1 MTVKSSIKK
10 VPKQHVAILHS
21 CTQADRLQRIELI
34 LVGNGHPED
43 GYVFKVI
50 EMGKEITEIKDHLT
64 GISGIVK
71 ELHEESIGN
80 KATGV
85 SKEITFGRIINVAG
99 VVIALVMMW
108 QGYKSLLKEA
118 KDTKSEV
125 KITNDVLHSPVIRG
139 IQYDP
144 FAKDTINGTN
154 TH

>member
-1 MTVKSSIKK
+1 MKTSVKNVPIREK
-10 VPKQHVAILHS
+10 VGILHS
-21 CTQADRLQRIELI
+21 CTEQDRLKRIELI

-43 GYVFKVI
+43 GYIFKVV

-80 KATGV
+80 KATGI
-85 SKEITFGRIINVAG
+85 SKEVTFGRIINVAG
-99 VVIALVMMW
+99 IVIALVMMW

-125 KITNDVLHSPVIRG
+125 KITNDVLHSPAIRG

-144 FAKDTINGTN
+144 FANDSIK
-154 TH
+154 